1 MKHFAL
7 IIIAFLLVP
16 SDTYAQNE
24 RVYVN
29 PNTAENSNG
38 PAFSRAVL
46 VGETL
51 YMSGTLGTV
60 DGAIPEESS
69 EEARVILNK
78 MKAVLEQVDM
88 TMDDLV
94 YVQVFCS
101 DVDLYDVFN
110 TEYRK
115 FFTREFPARA
125 FIGSGTLLRNARF
138 EVQGIAVRRK

>member
-1 MKHFAL
+1 MRHFVL
-7 IIIAFLLVP
+7 IITAFLLVP
-16 SDTYAQNE
+16 SDTYAQDE
-24 RVYVN
+24 RAYVN
-29 PNTAENSNG
+29 PSMAENSRC
-38 PAFSRAVL
+38 PAFSSAVL

-51 YMSGTLGTV
+51 YMSGTLGLV
-60 DGAIPEESS
+60 DGTVPEDASEES
-69 EEARVILNK
+69 RVILNN

-101 DVDLYDVFN
+101 DVELYDVFN

-125 FIGSGTLLRNARF
+125 FIGSGTLLRDARF